1 MDKHLHHQEGEH
13 DCCGGDSM
21 KSALHDLAKVEETNQ
36 EATQTEMEKL
46 KAEILKEIAPLTKSR
61 LVIPWGSAIVTMV
74 LGILAVVSVVQAVE
88 SVTILKKIQSGD
100 FKAAASP
107 AGNAG
112 AESLPNM
119 VGGC

>member
-1 MDKHLHHQEGEH
+1 MDKHLRHQEGEH

-21 KSALHDLAKVEETNQ
+21 KSALHDLAKAEES
-36 EATQTEMEKL
+36 TQTEMEKL
-46 KAEILKEIAPLTKSR
+46 KADILKEIAPVVKNRLT
-61 LVIPWGSAIVTMV
+61 IPWGSAIITVV
-74 LGILAVVSVVQAVE
+74 LGLLAVVSVVQAVE
-88 SVTILKKIQSGD
+88 SVAILKKIQSND

-107 AGNAG
+107 AGAAG